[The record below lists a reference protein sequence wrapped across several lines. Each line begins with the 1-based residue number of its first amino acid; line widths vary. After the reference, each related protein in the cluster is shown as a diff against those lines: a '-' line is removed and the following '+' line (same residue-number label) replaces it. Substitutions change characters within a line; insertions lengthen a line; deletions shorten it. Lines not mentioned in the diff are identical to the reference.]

1 MKMLIK
7 HTITEQILF
16 EKECLSS
23 IEAIEDKI
31 LEKMNTK
38 YPSNNYIL
46 ESIILYSDEEYG
58 TNNDPYFSGTAVIEI
73 SQTLPYGQKPS
84 DSNFAIELHY

>member
-1 MKMLIK
+1 MLIK
-7 HTITEQILF
+7 RTITEQILF
-16 EKECLSS
+16 EKERLSS

-31 LEKMNTK
+31 LEKMNKK

-58 TNNDPYFSGTAVIEI
+58 TNDDPHFSGKAVIEI

>member
-1 MKMLIK
+1 MLIK

-23 IEAIEDKI
+23 INAIEDKI
-31 LEKMNTK
+31 LEKMNKK
-38 YPSNNYIL
+38 YPSNNYTL
-46 ESIILYSDEEYG
+46 ESIILYNNQEYG
-58 TNNDPYFSGTAVIEI
+58 TNDNPYFSGKAIIEI

>member
-1 MKMLIK
+1 MLIK

-23 IEAIEDKI
+23 IKAIEDKI
-31 LEKMNTK
+31 LEKMNKK

-46 ESIILYSDEEYG
+46 ESITLYSDQEYG
-58 TNNDPYFSGTAVIEI
+58 TNDNSYFSGKAVIEI
-73 SQTLPYGQKPS
+73 SQTLPYGKKPS
-84 DSNFAIELHY
+84 DSNFTIKLHY

>member
-1 MKMLIK
+1 MLIK
-7 HTITEQILF
+7 HTVTEQIMF

-23 IEAIEDKI
+23 IKAIEDKI
-31 LEKMNTK
+31 LEKMNEK
-38 YPSNNYIL
+38 YPSNNFTL

-58 TNNDPYFSGTAVIEI
+58 TNDDPHFSGKAVIEI

-84 DSNFAIELHY
+84 DSKFAIELHY

>member
-1 MKMLIK
+1 MLIK

-23 IEAIEDKI
+23 INAIEDKI
-31 LEKMNTK
+31 LEKMNKK
-38 YPSNNYIL
+38 YPSNNYTL
-46 ESIILYSDEEYG
+46 ESIILYNDQEYG
-58 TNNDPYFSGTAVIEI
+58 TNDNHYFSGKAIIEI